1 MGKKKECGAMSKKN
15 KLSTR
20 KNQHA
25 FNVER
30 EKQLAKERKE
40 KSEKRKEKLKRKKLT
55 GVVVKRKNKRGIK
68 LRKISVVK
76 GVKIKNAASKQ
87 KARRLLMAEAA
98 LKVQVDRKL
107 GPFPCLVTAII
118 ITLSMY

>member
-1 MGKKKECGAMSKKN
+1 MLKLLKKKERRRREEEEEKKKECGAMSKKN

-68 LRKISVVK
+68 LRKNSVVK
-76 GVKIKNAASKQ
+76 GVKIKNGK
-87 KARRLLMAEAA
+87 
-98 LKVQVDRKL
+98 
-107 GPFPCLVTAII
+107 
-118 ITLSMY
+118 